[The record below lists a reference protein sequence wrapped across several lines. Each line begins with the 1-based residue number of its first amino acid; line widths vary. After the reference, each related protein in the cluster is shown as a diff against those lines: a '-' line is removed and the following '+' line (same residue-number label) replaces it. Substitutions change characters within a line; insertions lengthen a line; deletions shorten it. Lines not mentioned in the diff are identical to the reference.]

1 MIRSHQLEG
10 IVIKRTNYS
19 EVDRIITIFTRNEG
33 KILVLGKGIRKINS
47 RKAPH
52 LELFNQCQFT
62 LITGRN
68 MDLVTE
74 SQTINAFSSI
84 RNNLLKLAY
93 AYQMAEI
100 IDKIIPEK
108 ENYQK
113 IYLLFIET
121 LRQIDKGQNTC
132 VLDLTQQFILEVLWD
147 LGYLPV
153 STMVKNHN
161 LRVFLE
167 NIMERTLKSDSLLT
181 KITQNL
187 KHSIPHV

>member
-10 IVIKRTNYS
+10 IVIKRINYS
-19 EVDRIITIFTRNEG
+19 EVDRIITIFTKTEG
-33 KILVLGKGIRKINS
+33 KIVVLAKGIRKINS

-62 LITGRN
+62 VITGRN
-68 MDLVTE
+68 IDLVTE
-74 SQTINAFSSI
+74 SQTINSYSSI

-93 AYQMAEI
+93 AYQLSEI

-121 LRQIDKGQNTC
+121 LLKIDDANNT
-132 VLDLTQQFILEVLWD
+132 DLIILSQQFILEVLWD
-147 LGYLPV
+147 LGYLPKNSV
-153 STMVKNHN
+153 VKNN
-161 LRVFLE
+161 DLQVFLE
-167 NIMERTLKSDSLLT
+167 NVMERTLKSDSLLR
-181 KITQNL
+181 KITPNI
-187 KHSIPHV
+187 KPSVVNV